1 MLIFNR
7 LQKVMTSYPRGIKT
21 LFEKKLKPNKVLM
34 LIGPRRVG
42 KTAFI
47 KNYLGLWKPEET
59 LVLNGEDVL
68 DAALLQ
74 ERSVANYSRLLAE
87 KKLLV
92 IDEAQHIPNIGLILK
107 LIIDSIEGIHVIA
120 SGSSAFEL
128 GVEVGEPLVGR
139 KNTIYMFP
147 LAQMEYSKIEDYK
160 TTLENR
166 EERLIF
172 GGYPE
177 LSQYDDWKDKEDY
190 LYQLM
195 NDYLLKD
202 ILMVDGIKNSA
213 KLYALLRLIAFKI
226 GKEVSLEELGKQ
238 LGMSKNTVERYLDLL
253 SKVFVIYRIGGF
265 SRNLRKEIVKNS
277 RWYFYDNGV
286 RNALIQNFTH
296 LKMRNDVGELW
307 ENYLT
312 AERLKVQSYTQIHC
326 NNYFWRTYDQQE
338 LDWIEEEGDQLRS
351 FEFKYSLNKTP
362 KIPGAWARAYP
373 DASFE
378 VIHPGNY
385 LDWIKG

>member
-1 MLIFNR
+1 
-7 LQKVMTSYPRGIKT
+7 MTSYPRGIKT

-47 KNYLGLWKPEET
+47 KYYLALWKPEET

-68 DAALLQ
+68 DSALLQ

-213 KLYALLRLIAFKI
+213 KLYALLRLIAFQI

-286 RNALIQNFTH
+286 RNALIQNFTR

-362 KIPGAWARAYP
+362 KIPGAWAKAYP